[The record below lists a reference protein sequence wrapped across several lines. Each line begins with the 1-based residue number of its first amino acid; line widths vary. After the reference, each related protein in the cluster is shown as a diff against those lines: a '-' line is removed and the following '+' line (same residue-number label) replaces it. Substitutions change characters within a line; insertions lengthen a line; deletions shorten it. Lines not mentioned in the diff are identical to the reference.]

1 MSPTQSI
8 TDRTAVIEQLNRILT
23 SPLFRNSKRC
33 GPLLQYIVL
42 ETIEGRGDAVKER
55 AIGISVFHRKP
66 TYDTNEDPIVRSS
79 AAEVRK
85 RIAQYYHEQGHES
98 ELRID
103 LTSGSYV
110 PHFYAPPPSPAVD
123 LRVTGTRRRVPVLRI
138 AAAGVTLLAVAGIVW
153 ALVADHGSR
162 SASKAFWAPLENA
175 ESVILATGDVSEVP
189 ASGAAQPTFAQ
200 TSQGDTVG
208 FADGFTMARVS
219 ALLGAAGRK
228 LEIRRARSLTLA
240 DLRRA
245 PAVLIG
251 EMDNPWTRLLEGN
264 MRFQFNWDIANGIV
278 SLQDQSNPGK
288 PLWSLSWNT
297 PYSQLKED
305 RAIITR
311 MIEPRTEHA
320 VLVLAGCG
328 RDGTTAAGEFVSE
341 PRYLEALAARAPRGW
356 SRRNLQVVIATELI
370 NGHSGP
376 PRVIATHFW

>member
-8 TDRTAVIEQLNRILT
+8 TDRNAVIEQLNRIVA

-55 AIGISVFHRKP
+55 AIGISVFRRKP

-85 RIAQYYHEQGHES
+85 RIAQYYHEAGHES
-98 ELRID
+98 ELRIE

-110 PHFYAPPPSPAVD
+110 PHFYAPSPSPAVD
-123 LRVTGTRRRVPVLRI
+123 LRIAGARRRKPLLGI
-138 AAAGVTLLAVAGIVW
+138 AAVCLAVSAVAGIVW
-153 ALVADHGSR
+153 ALVADGGSH
-162 SASKAFWAPLENA
+162 SASRAFWAPLENA
-175 ESVILATGDVSEVP
+175 DSVILATGDTSDVP
-189 ASGAAQPTFAQ
+189 AAAAQPSFAQ

-228 LEIRRARSLTLA
+228 LEIRRARSLTLD

-245 PAVLIG
+245 PAVLVG
-251 EMDNPWTRLLEGN
+251 EMNNPWTRLLEGS
-264 MRFQFNWDIANGIV
+264 MRFRFNWDVANGIV
-278 SLQDQSNPGK
+278 RLQDQSNPGR
-288 PLWSLSWNT
+288 PLWTLDWNT
-297 PYSQLKED
+297 PYSRLKED

-311 MIEPRTEHA
+311 VVDPRTEHA
-320 VLVLAGCG
+320 ILVLAGCG

-341 PRYLEALAARAPRGW
+341 PRYLDALAARAPRDW
-356 SRRNLQVVIATELI
+356 SRRNLQVVIATDLI
-370 NGHSGP
+370 DGHSGP
-376 PRVIATHFW
+376 PRVVATHFW